1 MPVVSVCSSVRRS
14 TTDASSGDL
23 CGAMLGEGC
32 GDNIV
37 GEAVNGTVGETVGLP
52 AAFVFVAVVLVF
64 VNESSVGVRESEKR
78 GARDDTNA
86 PILAPHAEKLG
97 RWDCI

>member
-14 TTDASSGDL
+14 TSSGDL
-23 CGAMLGEGC
+23 CWAGIDGEDC
-32 GDNIV
+32 GDIIV

-52 AAFVFVAVVLVF
+52 AVFVFVAVVLVF
-64 VNESSVGVRESEKR
+64 VNESSVGVLESEKR

-86 PILAPHAEKLG
+86 PMLAPHAEKLG